1 MIAFEVLLNGKRIC
15 IAGAEDL
22 CVLTADITASG
33 KLGKK
38 TAYEGLPDHSVPEV
52 LLDYSVGGLTR
63 RRNPN
68 RDVHLNW
75 QSVRRLRVGD
85 SLEVRVVEVRK
96 ADRPKSQV
104 SAKEARRSLA
114 KLKKS

>member
-1 MIAFEVLLNGKRIC
+1 MIAFEVILNGKRIC
-15 IAGAEDL
+15 TAGAEDL
-22 CVLTADITASG
+22 SVLTADMTATG

-38 TAYEGLPDHSVPEV
+38 TVFEALPDDTVPEV
-52 LLDYSVGGLTR
+52 RLDYSVGGLTR
-63 RRNPN
+63 RRDPN
-68 RDVHLNW
+68 RDVHLIW
-75 QSVRRLRVGD
+75 KSVRRLRVGD

-114 KLKKS
+114 KRKKS

>member
-1 MIAFEVLLNGKRIC
+1 MIAFEVILNGKRIC

-22 CVLTADITASG
+22 CVLTANMTATG

-38 TAYEGLPDHSVPEV
+38 TVYEGLPDDTVPEV
-52 LLDYSVGGLTR
+52 HLHYSIGGLTR
-63 RRNPN
+63 RRNPDK
-68 RDVHLNW
+68 DVHLSW
-75 QSVRRLRVGD
+75 KSVRRLRVGD

-96 ADRPKSQV
+96 ADQPKSQV

-114 KLKKS
+114 KRQKS

>member
-22 CVLTADITASG
+22 CVLTADMTATG

-38 TAYEGLPDHSVPEV
+38 TVYEELLDDAVPEV
-52 LLDYSVGGLTR
+52 QLHYSVSGLTR
-63 RRNPN
+63 RRDPD
-68 RDVHLNW
+68 RDVHLSW
-75 QSVRRLRVGD
+75 KSVRRLRVGD
-85 SLEVRVVEVRK
+85 SLQVRVVEVRK

-104 SAKEARRSLA
+104 SAKEARRRLG
-114 KLKKS
+114 KRKKA